1 MSTITYTSC
10 CGQGSRQN
18 AFT

>member
-1 MSTITYTSC
+1 MSTITYTSSR
-10 CGQGSRQN
+10 GKWSRQN